1 MISEI
6 ATKKI
11 DHAMWVI
18 LFALAVLPWVYIT
31 TSTQPTD
38 VLQELQSFRREL
50 RESRAEMEG
59 EILNRTE
66 SRLYFAKDHPNIWEL
81 IDANDLQIPAG
92 WER

>member
-1 MISEI
+1 MMTCVAALI
-6 ATKKI
+6 AS
-11 DHAMWVI
+11 
-18 LFALAVLPWVYIT
+18 PWVYII

-66 SRLYFAKDHPNIWEL
+66 SRLFFAKEHPNIWEL
-81 IDANDLQIPAG
+81 IDANNLQIPAG